1 MNTTP
6 PNASPDTPLDQAARD
21 MRPALRC
28 TLLLDVLLRLT
39 IWGAALALSLTIFH
53 ALGAWPDANPLQAS
67 FGDAVRWAAALCWFI
82 LLFNVLYVLTLLVIR
97 LPIPT
102 PREGR
107 YPKTGGAFN
116 RQLLWMALLVALNK
130 ARYFPPFPGVL
141 VFQIA
146 NLPPLC
152 WLLGP
157 IFGPR
162 SRSCYPLEPAIL
174 DPALVEIGR
183 NVVIGFN
190 ATIAGHYQERDAWIL
205 KKTVIE
211 DEAVIGGNVII
222 YAGVRVGRGAVIA
235 SGAIVLPDTT
245 IGPGEFWGGLPARKI
260 SDRAALR
267 E

>member
-1 MNTTP
+1 VNAATQP
-6 PNASPDTPLDQAARD
+6 PSRDEHPLPIRD
-21 MRPALRC
+21 RRPALRC
-28 TLLLDVLLRLT
+28 TLLLDVVLRLA
-39 IWGAALALSLTIFH
+39 IWGAALALTLTIFH
-53 ALGAWPDANPLQAS
+53 ALGAWPDANPFEANFS
-67 FGDAVRWAAALCWFI
+67 AAVRWAVAACWFI
-82 LLFNVLYVLTLLVIR
+82 LLFNVLYVAVLILIR

-107 YPKTGGAFN
+107 YPKPGGPPDI
-116 RQLLWMALLVALNK
+116 QLLWMTLLVALNK

-146 NLPPLC
+146 NLPPMC
-152 WLLGP
+152 WLMGP

-162 SRSCYPLEPAIL
+162 SKSCYPLDPAIL

-190 ATIAGHYQERDAWIL
+190 SVIAGHYQQPDAWIL

-211 DEAVIGGNVII
+211 DDAVIGGNVII
-222 YAGVRVGRGAVIA
+222 YSGVRVGRGAIIA
-235 SGAIVLPDTT
+235 SGAIVLPDTV
-245 IGPGEFWGGLPARKI
+245 IGPGEFWGGLPAKKI
-260 SDRAALR
+260 SDLPRA